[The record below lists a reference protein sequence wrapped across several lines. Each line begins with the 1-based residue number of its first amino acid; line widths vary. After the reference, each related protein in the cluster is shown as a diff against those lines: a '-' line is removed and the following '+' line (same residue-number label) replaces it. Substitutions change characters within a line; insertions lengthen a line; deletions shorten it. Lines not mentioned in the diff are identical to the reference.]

1 MNYSEF
7 KLDDNECRLE
17 LSKITS
23 NDAQGILEDFEIL
36 NKNLDEYRKKIED
49 LQAHKIYFDNYI
61 SNLQN
66 NHLNI
71 MNIIND
77 YDIQGNNNE
86 LNELFINYN
95 NKMKNNYDKWIIQNY
110 TVKLLEFENIID
122 IIEKKIIEFRTL
134 FIYIINKITKPQ
146 LDNKKLC
153 PICFENEVDIC
164 LNPCGHTLCNKC
176 VISNINNYR
185 SNKCYSCR
193 TIIKDYIKIYFS
205 V

>member
-7 KLDDNECRLE
+7 KSDENECSLE

-36 NKNLDEYRKKIED
+36 NKKLDEYRKKIED

-110 TVKLLEFENIID
+110 TVKLLEFENTID

-176 VISNINNYR
+176 VISNR
-185 SNKCYSCR
+185 SRYTNEKCYSCR
-193 TIIKDYIKIYFS
+193 GVIHDYIKLYFS
-205 V
+205 L

>member
-7 KLDDNECRLE
+7 KSDENECNLE

-110 TVKLLEFENIID
+110 TVKLLEFENTID

-176 VISNINNYR
+176 VISNR
-185 SNKCYSCR
+185 SRYTNEKCYSCR
-193 TIIKDYIKIYFS
+193 GVIHDYIKLYFS
-205 V
+205 L

>member
-7 KLDDNECRLE
+7 KLDDNENRLE

-36 NKNLDEYRKKIED
+36 NKNLDEYKKKIED

-66 NHLNI
+66 NHLNV

-110 TVKLLEFENIID
+110 TVKILEFENTID

-176 VISNINNYR
+176 VISNR
-185 SNKCYSCR
+185 SRYTNEKCYSCR
-193 TIIKDYIKIYFS
+193 GVIHDYIKIYFS
-205 V
+205 F